1 MTTNIQSFAG
11 DVQIDN
17 GNLSV
22 KSLEVKDGV
31 TKLGSNNT
39 TYSNVGVMMTR
50 KGGASNV
57 AFLFT
62 EDGANVVL
70 GYTNDDAL
78 EGDRIDILSDEKANL
93 VVYGNVYVT
102 GSVHGDGSTLTGLV
116 TTLQSVTE
124 YGQSTDRTILF
135 TNPITGINVSSN
147 VLVSGNV
154 TAGVYFGDGGLLSNI
169 TQTLEGITAIGNTTP
184 YTLEFNNTT
193 TSFVTASNVGISN
206 ALPTADL
213 CVGANVVIDDAR
225 LNKIDV
231 AGNVAC
237 HQLNLGTIEVLPAY
251 SLENVT
257 QISNTTTRTVSFNN
271 STLAF
276 DTQKMAGIGILPSSA
291 DVGASG
297 LHVDGHLRL
306 GGAAGNTEDELMYI
320 KAAGALG
327 VLANH
332 SGTNNTNTE
341 LRLQSGDTNNS
352 NITMVGKSSAQY
364 MTFGT
369 NAAERVR
376 ITSAGSVG
384 IGTTNPSYALEL
396 FKDGGDM
403 VKIGNST
410 SYTKWSN
417 GGHHIDVYNVSDG
430 SGRLLYLNKY
440 SKEGVEI
447 DDRLGVGGY
456 PIKGGANLYVYGN
469 TYTTSNITSEDTVYA
484 KGIVITGSGQYEPGS
499 IYSDGNWGMIFRAKQ
514 ASPALAEF
522 LWTNSAGTRLM
533 ILDENA
539 NLGIN
544 TDAPTRRLEVVGNA
558 YVSSNLEVGTA
569 NLFVDTTT
577 GNVGIGTTTPG
588 YTLDVAGTA
597 RLNRVALTPQTH
609 LLSNVHYVNYGS
621 GTSTTFEQVLL
632 QFDTGGTDGTDQSEY
647 AGYIDVEMVAQRT
660 QSSYFGPEIF
670 TARVNF
676 ILAWNE
682 QVNLWRFTPFVQEN
696 KSVSS
701 GVADDYT
708 IFKSVPVFKYK
719 YVDRQ
724 LQVYASFNANYFRGY
739 TSFTAR
745 VTSDNIN
752 DVSTPG
758 PGTLMATGTVG
769 TAEVGMCYGIGTNA
783 SHVGIGTAS
792 PTSNLHVVGT
802 AAISSNLEVGTADLF
817 VDTQTGNVCIGTTNP
832 TSNLHVFGG
841 ALSADTDLATFH
853 YNNGNQ
859 SYLKIRQV
867 KHTPEG
873 SSWTAWSTRFQQV
886 TDATNQS
893 YIEFNPVGGTYA
905 TAFGRDTSEYMRIT
919 GAGNVSIGTTS
930 PAYKLDVN
938 GNARIDRTYTLVD
951 NIVAQQVVSSTTQ
964 TVEFTG
970 LNLTGDGGT
979 YKIVISMKNA
989 VNNNPNVS
997 MYINGVTTSASY
1009 YRKRT
1014 QHTAGS
1020 YLTNSNSENIFTM
1033 GRLSE
1038 HHHEFTLSRHATSG
1052 YPICTGTGMF
1062 HTGTTKSHDHV
1073 QGWDLHAWVYYGNVN
1088 VTSLKFDTYPYSAI
1102 SSGSIFTIYKYV

>member
-184 YTLEFNNTT
+184 YTLEFNNTA

-213 CVGANVVIDDAR
+213 CVGANVVIDDVR

-306 GGAAGNTEDELMYI
+306 GGAAGNNEDELMYI

-332 SGTNNTNTE
+332 SATDNTNTE
-341 LRLQSGDTNNS
+341 LRLQSGDANNS

-369 NAAERVR
+369 NAAERMR
-376 ITSAGSVG
+376 ITSAGNVGIGMASPTNILHLYKTTTPVLYMETPTTGVSAYTTYTNSTDGNTGYCGIDGTGLFAHSSGALALGTNDTPIVFSPNYSTGEKMRITTTGHVG
-384 IGTTNPSYALEL
+384 IGTKAPGTILEVNGTVESPIVKRNASADTDTFNYIL
-396 FKDGGDM
+396 NGPRPGTTSSGAVHFINGSTRSADGGSNVYTIRNDS
-403 VKIGNST
+403 GN
-410 SYTKWSN
+410 
-417 GGHHIDVYNVSDG
+417 
-430 SGRLLYLNKY
+430 L
-440 SKEGVEI
+440 
-447 DDRLGVGGY
+447 RLGRAG
-456 PIKGGANLYVYGN
+456 
-469 TYTTSNITSEDTVYA
+469 SDT
-484 KGIVITGSGQYEPGS
+484 
-499 IYSDGNWGMIFRAKQ
+499 
-514 ASPALAEF
+514 L
-522 LWTNSAGTRLM
+522 
-533 ILDENA
+533 
-539 NLGIN
+539 
-544 TDAPTRRLEVVGNA
+544 LE
-558 YVSSNLEVGTA
+558 
-569 NLFVDTTT
+569 
-577 GNVGIGTTTPG
+577 GNVGIGTNNPQ
-588 YTLDVAGTA
+588 DVLHVYENSTSAEQLRLQNDNELGRAGVTIINAAGQFFKIQHIGGATA
-597 RLNRVALTPQTH
+597 S
-609 LLSNVHYVNYGS
+609 SNAAII
-621 GTSTTFEQVLL
+621 E
-632 QFDTGGTDGTDQSEY
+632 
-647 AGYIDVEMVAQRT
+647 
-660 QSSYFGPEIF
+660 
-670 TARVNF
+670 NF
-676 ILAWNE
+676 
-682 QVNLWRFTPFVQEN
+682 
-696 KSVSS
+696 S
-701 GVADDYT
+701 GVNGGIQFYAKGDGDYQFRT
-708 IFKSVPVFKYK
+708 TDSNTERMRIT
-719 YVDRQ
+719 
-724 LQVYASFNANYFRGY
+724 NAGN
-739 TSFTAR
+739 
-745 VTSDNIN
+745 V
-752 DVSTPG
+752 
-758 PGTLMATGTVG
+758 
-769 TAEVGMCYGIGTNA
+769 GIGTNNPTHPLHILNGDA
-783 SHVGIGTAS
+783 SYIRTGPNTTYNSTLYLGATLGGAWAS
-792 PTSNLHVVGT
+792 NECGVITTNGNLHIDAGSTRDIYLNYYSGNNVNFGSVGGVVH
-802 AAISSNLEVGTADLF
+802 SSDDRLKTQEELIENA
-817 VDTQTGNVCIGTTNP
+817 TQTLMKLKPQKYLKAIRLPEDNDVREPRTEAGLIAQDVWYDAPELRFIVKPGDNANPSEEKPPEPVTGDIQQDPDYSDWGTTP
-832 TSNLHVFGG
+832 AGLSYTCLIPYLIKSNQELYTEIQ
-841 ALSADTDLATFH
+841 ALESQLA
-853 YNNGNQ
+853 
-859 SYLKIRQV
+859 SVLARL
-867 KHTPEG
+867 
-873 SSWTAWSTRFQQV
+873 
-886 TDATNQS
+886 DA
-893 YIEFNPVGGTYA
+893 
-905 TAFGRDTSEYMRIT
+905 
-919 GAGNVSIGTTS
+919 
-930 PAYKLDVN
+930 L
-938 GNARIDRTYTLVD
+938 
-951 NIVAQQVVSSTTQ
+951 
-964 TVEFTG
+964 
-970 LNLTGDGGT
+970 
-979 YKIVISMKNA
+979 
-989 VNNNPNVS
+989 
-997 MYINGVTTSASY
+997 
-1009 YRKRT
+1009 
-1014 QHTAGS
+1014 
-1020 YLTNSNSENIFTM
+1020 ENT
-1033 GRLSE
+1033 
-1038 HHHEFTLSRHATSG
+1038 
-1052 YPICTGTGMF
+1052 
-1062 HTGTTKSHDHV
+1062 
-1073 QGWDLHAWVYYGNVN
+1073 
-1088 VTSLKFDTYPYSAI
+1088 
-1102 SSGSIFTIYKYV
+1102 